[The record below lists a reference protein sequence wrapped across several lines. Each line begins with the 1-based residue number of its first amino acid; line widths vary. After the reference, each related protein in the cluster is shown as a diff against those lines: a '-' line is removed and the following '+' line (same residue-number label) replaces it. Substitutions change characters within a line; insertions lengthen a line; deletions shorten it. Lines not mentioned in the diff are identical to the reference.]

1 MRLVT
6 LLIISFEFHLIITD
20 GASMPV
26 IHSLMSMSEKT
37 KIRVFFFLFIEYL
50 VLKCNLKLSMN
61 FTETHL
67 YKNGVKNEVLE

>member
-1 MRLVT
+1 
-6 LLIISFEFHLIITD
+6 
-20 GASMPV
+20 MPV